1 MVDIFEPND
10 NPQSSHEIIQGNYHV
25 FGQNADWYRIQSD
38 PGELSIKVRPD
49 SGFDVRLVL
58 YNDQMQVLG
67 SNYQNGYP
75 DLDPVKTYSNGS
87 STFLY
92 TCLMP

>member
-1 MVDIFEPND
+1 M
-10 NPQSSHEIIQGNYHV
+10 
-25 FGQNADWYRIQSD
+25 
-38 PGELSIKVRPD
+38 RPD
-49 SGFDVRLVL
+49 LGFDVRLVL

-87 STFLY
+87 STFFVHVFDAVNSDKRVSTLQ
-92 TCLMP
+92 PDH